1 MYPKPDCSD
10 RRPNF
15 SATEETDA
23 RGIGWDEGRLSD
35 GRPFRVEM
43 WAQDQVSYL
52 QCFFSAVGLEDL
64 DRRELQ
70 QFLERECLIRFRSD
84 KRYAGG
90 HLITDASGNRMWE
103 VSVVIGDEAERYVDC
118 DFVLKPYPR
127 DEAPRRSRQLELDL
141 GLSPISTVSLEPRAT
156 RPASHLRRCSQRA
169 RKGEGERGIT
179 KAQAER
185 VAAVYLRLTTHFEG
199 ARVRTVVAWE
209 EIRRIC
215 LFDARPGI
223 EESWVAYLQFPHEFG
238 VLRSSRVIV
247 VSRKTGRVLYAG
259 DAGDEG

>member
-103 VSVVIGDEAERYVDC
+103 VNVVIGDDHDRHVDY
-118 DFVLKPYPR
+118 DFDLKPYPK
-127 DEAPRRSRQLELDL
+127 DETRPVARQLELDL
-141 GLSPISTVSLEPRAT
+141 GRRPPATISTGPEAG
-156 RPASHLRRCSQRA
+156 RPASRR
-169 RKGEGERGIT
+169 
-179 KAQAER
+179 
-185 VAAVYLRLTTHFEG
+185 
-199 ARVRTVVAWE
+199 W
-209 EIRRIC
+209 
-215 LFDARPGI
+215 
-223 EESWVAYLQFPHEFG
+223 
-238 VLRSSRVIV
+238 RS
-247 VSRKTGRVLYAG
+247 
-259 DAGDEG
+259 